1 MPIATEPVYGSVSV
15 GGDTHRIV
23 LGGETPDG
31 STSPDGLTYDIDR
44 FNTSA
49 ELEADIHADTPPPE
63 GQSVTCSLQGE
74 TFFTGT
80 VTTSEKR
87 AGFVHIIAN
96 DIVHTL
102 KRATLTQSFTQANIA
117 TIAEAALEQASV
129 NARTT
134 AAIDLPAETTSAE
147 FSEERCDK
155 VIEDVSDW
163 GNAVWGVDTANSVY
177 LTQSI
182 GERTTRHELEY
193 VVDAAPGERTMP
205 YQSVRVEGAS
215 PASRKGRQSMHLVAS
230 ESVRATA
237 GDGEPQFTHQDS
249 RIKTKAMAENAA
261 EAILT
266 ELKRQRGT
274 GTITVAGD
282 PSIRPYDTVSPFD
295 TIDTGEYLVSGIRHR
310 ITSQDGF
317 RTTIQCGG
325 VVS

>member
-15 GGDTHRIV
+15 GGETYRIV
-23 LGGETPDG
+23 LGGETPAG

-49 ELEADIHADTPPPE
+49 ELEADILMETPPTE
-63 GQSVTCSLQGE
+63 DRIVSCSLQGE
-74 TFFTGT
+74 TIFTGS
-80 VTTSEKR
+80 VTKAEQRS
-87 AGFVHIIAN
+87 GFVHLIAN
-96 DIVHTL
+96 DVVHEL
-102 KRATLTQSFTQANIA
+102 KRATLTQSFTEADIA
-117 TIAEAALEQASV
+117 TIAKAALGAADF
-129 NARTT
+129 NARSS
-134 AAIDLPAETTSAE
+134 AMIDLPAETTSAE

-155 VIEDVSDW
+155 ILEDVSDW
-163 GNAVWGVDTANSVY
+163 GNAVWGVDTADSVY
-177 LTQSI
+177 LTQLI
-182 GERTTRHELEY
+182 GARTTRHELEQ

-215 PASRKGRQSMHLVAS
+215 PASRKGQQSMHLVAS

-282 PSIRPYDTVSPFD
+282 PTIRPYDTVSPLD
-295 TIDTGEYLVSGIRHR
+295 TIDTGEYLVSGIQHR